1 MASSTSNAQDF
12 LNFLKPAE
20 VKVFLRAM
28 QRRGG
33 FSDLINPRHVSAS
46 LNLDQLKT
54 MKSIRSQD
62 GLLFIDIIN
71 IFNIL
76 FF

>member
-1 MASSTSNAQDF
+1 MTSSTSNAQDF
-12 LNFLKPAE
+12 LNFLKPVE

-28 QRRGG
+28 QRRG

-62 GLLFIDIIN
+62 DLLFIDIIN

>member
-1 MASSTSNAQDF
+1 MASSTSNAQNF
-12 LNFLKPAE
+12 LNFLKPDE
-20 VKVFLRAM
+20 VKVFLKAM

-33 FSDLINPRHVSAS
+33 FSDLVNPRHVSTS

-54 MKSIRSQD
+54 MKSIRPQN
-62 GLLFIDIIN
+62 GLLFINIIN